1 MFGYH
6 SQLLLSFLFVAKS
19 SAQFGQSDEGP
30 YIRKLQPYAGCLCT
44 FITHSTDLHHYIT
57 PLLYTENFDS
67 IQAASY
73 SVIDDPDA
81 NLPPDLLSACKDKGY
96 NPPTREVVVQA
107 DSSGVINSSTVST
120 QCGGDSVCVVPF
132 GTTFQVDT
140 SLSLAA
146 LIVKGVV
153 EWTDD
158 TQVNPSAFMCAGY
171 ITVEGFGM
179 WEMEVVSKDA
189 FVYIKDNGAVHSKL
203 RSRSFGSV
211 ALNTGDYPTIEITGR
226 ELARTWSLLSK
237 PLHQGDDKVQLM
249 HNPNFMGW

>member
-1 MFGYH
+1 ML
-6 SQLLLSFLFVAKS
+6 QLTYF
-19 SAQFGQSDEGP
+19 
-30 YIRKLQPYAGCLCT
+30 
-44 FITHSTDLHHYIT
+44 LHHSSSSH
-57 PLLYTENFDS
+57 TENFDS

-81 NLPPDLLSACKDKGY
+81 NLPPELLSVCKDKGID
-96 NPPTREVVVQA
+96 PPAREVVVQA
-107 DSSGVINSSTVST
+107 DSSGHINSSTVST
-120 QCGGDSVCVVPF
+120 QCGGDSVCIIPF
-132 GTTFQVDT
+132 GTTLQVDT

-171 ITVEGFGM
+171 IAVEGLGK
-179 WEMEVVSKDA
+179 WEMDLQSKDS
-189 FVYIKDNGAVHSKL
+189 FVYIKDNGAVHPIL
-203 RSRSFGSV
+203 RSRSFGS
-211 ALNTGDYPTIEITGR
+211 AAMNIGDYPTIDISGR

-237 PLHQGDDKVQLM
+237 PLHQGDGTIQLM